1 MSFSTILSAVIEG
14 LEVAFIHVEAD
25 ISNGLPVFHM
35 VGYLSSEVKEAG
47 ERVRTAIKNSGFE
60 YPAKRTVVNLSP
72 ATMRKHG
79 ASFDLPIAAAILT
92 ALGQIEKPEKDCLI
106 IGELSLGGSVK
117 KVSGVLPIVME
128 AKEIVVG
135 KCIVPSENVTEASLV
150 SEMEIVGAAT
160 LQEAVEAMQNRRK
173 RKKIQNKE
181 ITDCGNLRKT
191 VQKETKFPDF
201 ADMKGQEFV
210 KRAHDMTGNEPMK
223 TIEEAE
229 IIGPTGCLDILI
241 LMPCTGNT
249 MAKLANGITDT
260 PVLMAAKAQ
269 LRNEKPVVI
278 SMASNDALGMNLK
291 NIGNLLNH
299 KHIYFVPFG
308 QDDPVKKPNSM
319 IADTRLLIPTIL
331 QALKGRQYQPV
342 LIDHK
347 K

>member
-1 MSFSTILSAVIEG
+1 MVLKNKRIGVAMTGSFCTYTKAFEQIDRLLEEGAILQTIFS
-14 LEVAFIHVEAD
+14 D
-25 ISNGLPVFHM
+25 ISQHIKCRFG
-35 VGYLSSEVKEAG
+35 KG
-47 ERVRTAIKNSGFE
+47 E
-60 YPAKRTVVNLSP
+60 
-72 ATMRKHG
+72 
-79 ASFDLPIAAAILT
+79 
-92 ALGQIEKPEKDCLI
+92 
-106 IGELSLGGSVK
+106 
-117 KVSGVLPIVME
+117 
-128 AKEIVVG
+128 
-135 KCIVPSENVTEASLV
+135 
-150 SEMEIVGAAT
+150 
-160 LQEAVEAMQNRRK
+160 
-173 RKKIQNKE
+173 
-181 ITDCGNLRKT
+181 
-191 VQKETKFPDF
+191 
-201 ADMKGQEFV
+201 EFV

-229 IIGPTGCLDILI
+229 IIGPTGCLDVLV